1 MTTKSCVNHVCDISN
16 LPKLKTTVAGGPH
29 QNPSGMTG
37 SLASCSDVADE
48 VVEMVSKRPRVAADL
63 RDKPSTHDVPETDR
77 LDLTWAGFHGCR
89 PYKAL
94 KGLIRA
100 L

>member
-1 MTTKSCVNHVCDISN
+1 MTRKNDPKMTTKSCVNHVCDISN

-63 RDKPSTHDVPETDR
+63 RDKPSTHDDPETDR
-77 LDLTWAGFHGCR
+77 LDLTWAGFHGC
-89 PYKAL
+89 KAL
-94 KGLIRA
+94 
-100 L
+100 